1 MLRNRRWYYDLS
13 CCVKRLGS
21 EAINRYL
28 YHGHLGDGEPIVKP
42 TKKGRFCILRRRKN
56 DGRTNK
62 SSYPRILKAT
72 VEGDVTK
79 ALSFLADDVVNSLPD
94 GTFKGKAEFKY
105 YMTALSKKFKETKIT
120 ETRIGII
127 TQGNIGVIEHI
138 LSGTMRGIKG
148 EVPPLCVYAFKN
160 GKMQNIR
167 GYDDRLALAKQAAK
181 GPTEKMMVNMFVN
194 TMEKGFKQK
203 TATKT

>member
-1 MLRNRRWYYDLS
+1 
-13 CCVKRLGS
+13 
-21 EAINRYL
+21 
-28 YHGHLGDGEPIVKP
+28 
-42 TKKGRFCILRRRKN
+42 
-56 DGRTNK
+56 
-62 SSYPRILKAT
+62 
-72 VEGDVTK
+72 
-79 ALSFLADDVVNSLPD
+79 
-94 GTFKGKAEFKY
+94 
-105 YMTALSKKFKETKIT
+105 MTALSKKFKETKIT

-148 EVPPLCVYAFKN
+148 EVPALCVYAFKN
-160 GKMQNIR
+160 DKMQNIR